1 MMKDE
6 SKRKRTK
13 KQIKDDEE
21 VKLDFGTGLMM
32 VCTFGDGEDVKKW
45 KRDKLDTRLVIGKD
59 GLSGWNLIVLP
70 HGRGQISARLERYDR
85 LVYQTERLPLPE
97 AEESR
102 LLTASLANERF
113 TASLDG
119 LLLFDAVP
127 VNSIPGHHRIGI
139 ATWGDDP
146 AIERIDLS
154 RPR

>member
-1 MMKDE
+1 ME
-6 SKRKRTK
+6 GRTP
-13 KQIKDDEE
+13 
-21 VKLDFGTGLMM
+21 VHL
-32 VCTFGDGEDVKKW
+32 
-45 KRDKLDTRLVIGKD
+45 
-59 GLSGWNLIVLP
+59 LP
-70 HGRGQISARLERYDR
+70 GRMAFS
-85 LVYQTERLPLPE
+85 LPLPE

-102 LLTASLANERF
+102 VLTASLANERF